1 MHQPPAR
8 PALELADLVRRHG
21 PTFLARHRHL
31 SAPQRRALRDVA
43 CCRTPALGGHVYRC
57 AACGARHAAYHSCRN
72 RHCPKCQGAA
82 QARWWAREQAQL
94 LPVEYFHVVFT
105 LPEAVAALR
114 LTNRAVLYEAL
125 FRCAWETL
133 QEVTAD
139 PKHLGAAVGAVLVLH
154 TWGQTLTHHPHV
166 HGLVTGGGL
175 AHDALGTPRWVS
187 CRPGFLVSVK
197 VLSRVF
203 RGKYLARLRHLHQQG
218 RLRWRDERAPLRRTT
233 AWAAWLRPLYA
244 TDWVVYAKRPCAGP
258 AVVLKY
264 LARYTQRVAL
274 SNRRLLTLGEKEVTF
289 AYQDYRHRQRPRRL
303 TLGVEEFLRR
313 WLQHVLPRGFVK
325 VRHYGLLANR
335 GREEKLGLC
344 RRLLLAL
351 GLVVGALLGATA
363 EPEPQRVCGACGG
376 RVWVKEEELPQPA
389 HAAWPE
395 EGEAFDSS

>member
-1 MHQPPAR
+1 LCPPQAR
-8 PALELADLVRRHG
+8 PSLELADLVRRHG
-21 PTFLARHRHL
+21 PAFLARHPQL
-31 SAPQRRALRDVA
+31 GAPQRRALRDVA

-57 AACGARHAAYHSCRN
+57 AACGVRHAVYHSCRN
-72 RHCPKCQGAA
+72 RHCPKCQGAV
-82 QARWWAREQAQL
+82 QARWWAREQAHL

-105 LPEAVAALR
+105 LPEAVARLR
-114 LTNRAVLYEAL
+114 LTNRAVLYEGL
-125 FRCAWETL
+125 FRCAWQTL

-139 PKHLGAAVGAVLVLH
+139 PRHLGAEVGAVFVLH

-175 AHDALGTPRWVS
+175 ARDAAGTLRWVS
-187 CRPGFLVSVK
+187 CRRGFLVSVK

-203 RGKYLARLRHLHQQG
+203 RGKYLAWLRHLHQHGQ
-218 RLRWRDERAPLRRTT
+218 LPWRDEGAPLRQTT
-233 AWAAWLRPLYA
+233 AFAAWLRPLYA
-244 TDWVVYAKRPCAGP
+244 TNWVVYAKRPCAGP
-258 AVVLKY
+258 EVVLKY

-274 SNRRLLTLGEKEVTF
+274 SNRRLLELRAGKVTF

-335 GREEKLGLC
+335 GQAEKLALC

-351 GLVVGALLGATA
+351 GLVLGWWLPPGEAGGQG
-363 EPEPQRVCGACGG
+363 PVCPACGG
-376 RVWVKEEELPQPA
+376 VVWLKVEDLRRPA
-389 HAAWPE
+389 YQAWPE
-395 EGEAFDSS
+395 EGEALDSS